1 MEQQSLDKI
10 IDASNGR
17 IFQVCFIKKDGTE
30 RRMVARLGVTK
41 YLKGGNATLDRN
53 QYIIAF
59 DMVKKAYRAI
69 NRDTIISITS
79 MGETHHA

>member
-1 MEQQSLDKI
+1 MENLDSI
-10 IDASNGR
+10 IDGTNGR
-17 IFQVCFIKKDGTE
+17 IFSVVFIKKDGTQ

-69 NRDTIISITS
+69 NRDTIVSVEA
-79 MGETHHA
+79 MGAHYENI